1 MKIIEEIVKNTEL
14 GIDAIDNVAPYV
26 QSQDLAN
33 KLAQHKIS
41 YQKIKTEAEQQL
53 TDHKVKE
60 SKPNKFQKS
69 MLKMSAKFNAMF
81 DPSDSHISEMMI
93 EGTNM
98 GINSVQSVIN
108 EMQSE
113 GDEVPQLAV
122 DYVNMMQSNIN
133 ELRSFL

>member
-1 MKIIEEIVKNTEL
+1 
-14 GIDAIDNVAPYV
+14 
-26 QSQDLAN
+26 
-33 KLAQHKIS
+33 
-41 YQKIKTEAEQQL
+41 
-53 TDHKVKE
+53 
-60 SKPNKFQKS
+60 